1 MRLMECTLF
10 LSLVTLAACQS
21 STEFKGSRLSDTTM
35 SFLVNG
41 QKIVISDSLFAGDPD
56 LQAIWAEY
64 DYFDSILQ
72 INGST
77 AGAKISFHLRMLP
90 DTGEKLLTN
99 NPFNS
104 HSLSGSAYV
113 SFLHYGWIDSRYI
126 TDSVH
131 TGVLRITE
139 FDTINDRISGTFQF
153 YAIRRSDADTIY
165 VGYGVIDH
173 IHIIRPK

>member
-1 MRLMECTLF
+1 MKSTLF

-21 STEFKGSRLSDTTM
+21 STEFKGSHLSDATM

-72 INGST
+72 ISGST
-77 AGAKISFHLRMLP
+77 AGAKISFQLRMLP
-90 DTGEKLLTN
+90 DTGEKLLAIA
-99 NPFNS
+99 PFNS
-104 HSLSGSAYV
+104 HSLSGSADV
-113 SFLHYGWIDSRYI
+113 GFLHYGWIDSSYI

-131 TGVLRITE
+131 TGVLRITK
-139 FDTINDRISGTFQF
+139 FDMINDRISGTFQF
-153 YAIRRSDADTIY
+153 YAIGRSDSDTIY
-165 VGYGVIDH
+165 VGYGIIDNVH
-173 IHIIRPK
+173 INIRQ